1 MQAAESLAKGEVFVD
16 KPTGQGKELG
26 KVDGMMGVGREG
38 YSKTPPVYMSI
49 RSSLSWQGRS

>member
-1 MQAAESLAKGEVFVD
+1 MQAAESLAKGEMFVD

-38 YSKTPPVYMSI
+38 YSEIPSVYMST
-49 RSSLSWQGRS
+49 